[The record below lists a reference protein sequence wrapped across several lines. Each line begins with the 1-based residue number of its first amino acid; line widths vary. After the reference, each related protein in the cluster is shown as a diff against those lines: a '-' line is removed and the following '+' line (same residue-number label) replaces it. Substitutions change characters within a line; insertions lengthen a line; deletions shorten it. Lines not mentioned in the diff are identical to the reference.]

1 MIITDTALT
10 IEYSNAD
17 AEYMGRFYL
26 LKAFQQLY
34 SDDDSDPEAANFVAR
49 KNDFSDL
56 ADYFVQKVGGRT
68 HHELIP
74 GHHHGS
80 CGAAGS
86 HFPNLVAQHSQVP
99 ARASGCERQ
108 HLQPLFRLALP
119 CYSCRGDRQRV
130 QRYERQR

>member
-56 ADYFVQKVGGRT
+56 ADDDDGSVGA
-68 HHELIP
+68 ELSKRRDAGGDQG
-74 GHHHGS
+74 GHF
-80 CGAAGS
+80 CKD
-86 HFPNLVAQHSQVP
+86 P
-99 ARASGCERQ
+99 AEFS
-108 HLQPLFRLALP
+108 PT
-119 CYSCRGDRQRV
+119 
-130 QRYERQR
+130 